1 MDGRKNIRTDER
13 TNGRKL
19 ARLCLPAKAGATKIQ
34 WRTPNCKRSCAHKIP
49 MLNVDGWTDGRTYER
64 MNVRTDGNLHAY
76 VFLLKQVRRKYSGE
90 HQSQSTEI
98 CRSTSYNF
106 VMQLL
111 QSFRCIYVPSM
122 MIIAAIVYEIQ

>member
-1 MDGRKNIRTDER
+1 MDALQPLYLKVYAIWPSMNSLVSKISINTENLALKKN
-13 TNGRKL
+13 
-19 ARLCLPAKAGATKIQ
+19 
-34 WRTPNCKRSCAHKIP
+34 
-49 MLNVDGWTDGRTYER
+49 
-64 MNVRTDGNLHAY
+64 
-76 VFLLKQVRRKYSGE
+76 SGE
-90 HQSQSTEI
+90 HQSQSTVI